1 MQKQIKM
8 ETAINTSIV
17 KEDHNWLTVKE
28 THMWANLMAKLD
40 SEAEH
45 KTIWFLFSLIFQGV
59 LFLPIPAVL
68 MYYYNASIVVLPIT
82 FGLYLAN
89 IIVGMGGS
97 GIRMVI
103 GFFMF
108 TILVNL
114 FMLALYIL

>member
-1 MQKQIKM
+1 M

-17 KEDHNWLTVKE
+17 HEDQNWVIVKE
-28 THMWANLMAKLD
+28 THIWANLMAKLD
-40 SEAEH
+40 SQAEY

-68 MYYYNASIVVLPIT
+68 MYYYNAPIVVLPIT

-103 GFFMF
+103 GFFFF
-108 TILVNL
+108 TALVNL
-114 FMLALYIL
+114 FMLALYIF

>member
-103 GFFMF
+103 GFFIL
-108 TILVNL
+108 TILVTL